1 MLTLEE
7 LKKYL
12 EKEIKDC
19 LELKKKGD
27 LTEEGKG
34 QLSLLYVIF
43 QEMGWEIKEE
53 DNQDNK
59 TKDLNNHYLLKDNGN
74 NKSNNNGDSKKSKE
88 WD

>member
-12 EKEIKDC
+12 EKEREDLI
-19 LELKKKGD
+19 ELREKND
-27 LTEEGKG
+27 ISDEGKG
-34 QLSLLYVIF
+34 QLEMINAIF
-43 QEMGWEIKEE
+43 EKMGWETEE
-53 DNQDNK
+53 NNQDNK